1 MAITKTE
8 NQVTWSASNSVSVS
22 TGGTQTSDVVTLDD
36 TCMLATI
43 HMKADNSTTPA
54 SDDQLYVWVLQTGG
68 DPDGASTDEY
78 DSTSG
83 ARLLAILDTND
94 QDPYLTSADLPV
106 TNDSLK
112 IYVEGSTAGTT
123 NSITF
128 SCTITE
134 HRVA

>member
-1 MAITKTE
+1 MAITKAE

-22 TGGTQTSDVVTLDD
+22 SGGTQTSDVVTLDD
-36 TCMLATI
+36 TCILATL
-43 HMKADNSTTPA
+43 HMKADNSTTAA

-78 DSTSG
+78 DSTAG
-83 ARLLAILDTND
+83 AQLLAILDTNA

-112 IYVEGSTAGTT
+112 IYVEGSSAGTT

>member
-22 TGGTQTSDVVTLDD
+22 AGGTQTSDVVTLDD

-83 ARLLAILDTND
+83 AILLAILDTND